1 MVISLFKRLFG
12 SSDPFIDFASNA
24 ERLQAILSKMEHDA
38 QMKNWK
44 ALQDKGEAALRIIG
58 TVTGK
63 NPQCLITLW
72 VKQFNQIHRLPESG
86 EKQTLVARQE
96 LLRKMWRVLVTEVS
110 GVVESAKLFHR
121 QGKQHASGTALK
133 NKIIEAEKTLATMR
147 ATVNQQMQLFQQ
159 AKQVK
164 KIVKK

>member
-12 SSDPFIDFASNA
+12 SSDPFTDFSSNA

-38 QMKNWK
+38 IAKNWK

-72 VKQFNQIHRLPESG
+72 AKQYNRMVQLPESG
-86 EKQTLVARQE
+86 EKQTLIAKQE
-96 LLRKMWRVLVTEVS
+96 LLKKMWRVLVVEVS
-110 GVVESAKLFHR
+110 GVVETAKLFHR
-121 QGKQHASGTALK
+121 QGKQHSSGTQLK
-133 NKIIEAEKTLATMR
+133 NKIIESEKTLATMR
-147 ATVNQQMQLFQQ
+147 ATGNQQMQLYN
-159 AKQVK
+159 QVK
-164 KIVKK
+164 YTLSSQKK